1 MAQDRTADSK
11 SFKTTLPQYYDSA
24 GNPLPLSK
32 TETMDHLAS
41 LMGAGW
47 DRNRVQAATR
57 DECIR

>member
-11 SFKTTLPQYYDSA
+11 TFKTTLPQYYSTK
-24 GNPLPLSK
+24 GEPLPLSS
-32 TETMDHLAS
+32 TETMDHLAA

-47 DRNRVQAATR
+47 TRDRVQAATR